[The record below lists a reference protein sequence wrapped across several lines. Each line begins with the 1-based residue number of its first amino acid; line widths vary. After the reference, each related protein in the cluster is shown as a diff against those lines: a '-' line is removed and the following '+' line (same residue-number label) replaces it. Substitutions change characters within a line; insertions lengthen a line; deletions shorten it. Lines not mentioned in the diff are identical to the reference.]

1 MMLQIAWKA
10 LNQETPL
17 ESAARRTAA
26 WLAASRNLSR
36 GLFKLDILP
45 TSHYFYTI
53 IHKHTKIRCYKRC
66 GGRLLNDSL
75 VNLVFAI

>member
-17 ESAARRTAA
+17 ESAARLNRSMVGC
-26 WLAASRNLSR
+26 LRNLSR

-45 TSHYFYTI
+45 TRH
-53 IHKHTKIRCYKRC
+53 
-66 GGRLLNDSL
+66 
-75 VNLVFAI
+75 